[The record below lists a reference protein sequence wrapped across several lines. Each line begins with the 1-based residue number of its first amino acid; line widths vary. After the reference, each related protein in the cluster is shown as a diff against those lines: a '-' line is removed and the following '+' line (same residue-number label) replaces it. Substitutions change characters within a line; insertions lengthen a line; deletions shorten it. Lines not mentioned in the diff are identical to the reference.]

1 MLGVAWFRV
10 RPSLFELLF
19 RSCFIL
25 GLAFVCLYVGAYL
38 AFVCSYVGV
47 SWLVCAC
54 MLVCFLGN
62 LAFGFGFCVF
72 VCWCVFGFC
81 VFVCWCVLAC
91 VCLYVGVFLGN
102 LAICVFVC

>member
-38 AFVCSYVGV
+38 AFVCSCVGV
-47 SWLVCAC
+47 FWLVYVC

-62 LAFGFGFCVF
+62 LAIWQF
-72 VCWCVFGFC
+72 VCLCVS
-81 VFVCWCVLAC
+81 VSLAC
-91 VCLYVGVFLGN
+91 VCLYVGVFL
-102 LAICVFVC
+102 AICVFVC